1 MIGFF
6 LLSCSSY
13 FFIETHHHSDP
24 QSFFPLDTIFAYISY
39 FILFFII
46 IFSILFLLDNFSKKY
61 LMISILLG
69 ILVIGT
75 YFIYVLITTN
85 PNNYSYDVAYSDA
98 YYQNI
103 GTQSLKQKFK
113 QANINGRYIKM
124 KVEESGDN
132 SYCRDAHSFR
142 LAEYLRYRYD
152 GAYNEYQYSDTELT
166 VAKNLCQIHARD
178 VKESIAN
185 IGYESLHDELCG
197 NKSSDV
203 KNLCESAVDIY
214 LLYDIRHY
222 GNGLV
227 QVQLYENELKKNGIE
242 ASVGFLGSGSL
253 MRFNFGKDEVIIDS
267 TSIVIS
273 VDRSK
278 YLPLCVILKSDANL
292 ESIAYLCSSDQFNNA
307 NIVIPLKIWMN
318 SSKKSEIFK
327 YIKQIQ
333 NK

>member
-103 GTQSLKQKFK
+103 
-113 QANINGRYIKM
+113 
-124 KVEESGDN
+124 
-132 SYCRDAHSFR
+132 
-142 LAEYLRYRYD
+142 
-152 GAYNEYQYSDTELT
+152 
-166 VAKNLCQIHARD
+166 
-178 VKESIAN
+178 
-185 IGYESLHDELCG
+185 
-197 NKSSDV
+197 
-203 KNLCESAVDIY
+203 
-214 LLYDIRHY
+214 
-222 GNGLV
+222 
-227 QVQLYENELKKNGIE
+227 
-242 ASVGFLGSGSL
+242 
-253 MRFNFGKDEVIIDS
+253 
-267 TSIVIS
+267 
-273 VDRSK
+273 
-278 YLPLCVILKSDANL
+278 
-292 ESIAYLCSSDQFNNA
+292 
-307 NIVIPLKIWMN
+307 
-318 SSKKSEIFK
+318 
-327 YIKQIQ
+327 
-333 NK
+333 